1 MRDRAPSKE
10 VTEMFKNMNLRK
22 RFTTIMVIIYV
33 ISLPLIIGVSYL
45 VLRENAK
52 KQILEESNL
61 MLAAME
67 AARAYTAEVLRP
79 TLQKALPDKFI
90 IEGMSATKVAYGIQE
105 RIRKKLPRYSF
116 KEATES
122 PLNPV
127 NKADAF
133 ELQKINEFRKGIL
146 KDEWRGYK
154 KATDGEYYVIM
165 RPVKVKLDCLR
176 CHGDPAVAP
185 PEQRERYGNTTEGYN
200 WKLDDIVTVNTV
212 YVPTEE
218 AKKSAVRALITFAG
232 IYSGMFLIIIVVID
246 RIIISNIIKP
256 IEHFVETATEVSRG
270 NLDKQFEV
278 KTNDEMKLLAD
289 AFERMKVSLRKAI
302 EILKK

>member
-1 MRDRAPSKE
+1 
-10 VTEMFKNMNLRK
+10 MFKNMTLRK
-22 RFTTIMVIIYV
+22 RFTTIMLIIYL
-33 ISLPLIIGVSYL
+33 ISLPFIVGVSYL

-116 KEATES
+116 KEATEN

-133 ELQKINEFRKGIL
+133 ELQKINEFRKGIF
-146 KDEWRGYK
+146 KEEWRGYK
-154 KATDGEYYVIM
+154 KSADGEYYVIM
-165 RPVKVKLDCLR
+165 RPVKVKFDCLR

-185 PEQRERYGNTTEGYN
+185 PEQIERYGTTQGYN

-218 AKKSAVRALITFAG
+218 AKKSAIRALITFAG
-232 IYSGMFLIIIVVID
+232 IYSGMFLIIIIVID

-256 IEHFVETATEVSRG
+256 IEHFVQTATEVSRG

-289 AFERMKVSLRKAI
+289 AFERMKVSLKKAI

>member
-1 MRDRAPSKE
+1 MR
-10 VTEMFKNMNLRK
+10 LRK
-22 RFTTIMVIIYV
+22 RFTTIMLIIYF
-33 ISLPLIIGVSYL
+33 ISLPVIVGVSYL

-61 MLAAME
+61 MLASME
-67 AARAYTAEVLRP
+67 AARAYTGEVLRP
-79 TLQKALPDKFI
+79 TLEKVLPDRFI

-105 RIRKKLPRYSF
+105 RIRKKLSRYSF
-116 KEATES
+116 KEATEN

-146 KDEWRGYK
+146 KEEWRGYK
-154 KATDGEYYVIM
+154 KSAEGEYYVIM

-176 CHGDPAVAP
+176 CHGDPAFAP
-185 PEQRERYGNTTEGYN
+185 PEQKERYGETNGYN

-218 AKKSAVRALITFAG
+218 AKKSAIRALITFAG
-232 IYSGMFLIIIVVID
+232 VYSGMFFIIIIVID

-256 IEHFVETATEVSRG
+256 IEHFVETATEVSKG
-270 NLDKQFEV
+270 NLDKQFKV

-289 AFERMKVSLRKAI
+289 AFERMKVSLKKAI
-302 EILKK
+302 EILRR

>member
-1 MRDRAPSKE
+1 
-10 VTEMFKNMNLRK
+10 MFKNMSLRK
-22 RFTTIMVIIYV
+22 RFTTIMIIIYA
-33 ISLPLIIGVSYL
+33 ISLPLIIGASYL

-67 AARAYTAEVLRP
+67 GARGYTAEVLRP
-79 TLQKALPDKFI
+79 ALQKVLPDKFI

-105 RIRKKLPRYSF
+105 RVRKKLPRYSF

-133 ELQKINEFRKGIL
+133 ELGKINEFRRGIF

-154 KATDGEYYVIM
+154 KSSEGEYYVIM
-165 RPVKVKLDCLR
+165 RPVKVKPDCLR
-176 CHGDPAVAP
+176 CHGDPAFAP
-185 PEQRERYGNTTEGYN
+185 PEQRERYGDTEEGYN
-200 WKLDDIVTVNTV
+200 WKIDDIVTVNTV

-218 AKKSAVRALITFAG
+218 AKKSAIRALLTFAG
-232 IYSGMFLIIIVVID
+232 IYSGIFLIIIIVID

-256 IEHFVETATEVSRG
+256 LEHFVATATEVSRG
-270 NLDKQFEV
+270 NLGKQFKV

-289 AFERMKVSLRKAI
+289 AFERMKMSLMKAMD
-302 EILKK
+302 ILKKK